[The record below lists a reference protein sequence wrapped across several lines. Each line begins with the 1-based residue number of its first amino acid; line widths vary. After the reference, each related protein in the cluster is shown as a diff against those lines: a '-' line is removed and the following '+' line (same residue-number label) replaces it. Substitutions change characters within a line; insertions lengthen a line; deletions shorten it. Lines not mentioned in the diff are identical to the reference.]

1 MIAVWVEQ
9 NLNPCHK
16 RVGDCSIRAIA
27 NALGTDWEKAYC
39 ILAAKGYSSCDVM
52 NADSV
57 IGSVLKDCNFRRSV
71 IPNSCPDCF
80 TAENFCEEYK
90 NGIYVLFFGGHVAT
104 VRDGMLFDSWDSS
117 QEIPQYFWGK
127 EK

>member
-1 MIAVWVEQ
+1 MWVEQ

-71 IPNSCPDCF
+71 IPNNCSDCF
-80 TAENFCEEYK
+80 TADDFCKEYK

>member
-1 MIAVWVEQ
+1 MWVEQ

-16 RVGDCSIRAIA
+16 RVGDCSVRAIA
-27 NALGTDWEKAYC
+27 NALDIDWKKAYC
-39 ILAAKGYSSCDVM
+39 ILATKGYSSCDVM
-52 NADSV
+52 NADYV
-57 IGSVLKDCNFRRSV
+57 IGSVLKDNKFSRSV
-71 IPNSCPDCF
+71 IPNSCSDCF
-80 TAENFCEEYK
+80 TAEDFCKEYK